1 MKIKKKRKNGNNN
14 RKKFEWWSDNSI
26 EWISVIMNLIALLR
40 LESSNICITI
50 RLERLNRFK
59 KRKKKKRGN
68 NREKVK
74 QLIRN

>member
-59 KRKKKKRGN
+59 KRKKKRGN

>member
-1 MKIKKKRKNGNNN
+1 MKIKKKEKMEIIEKNLNDL
-14 RKKFEWWSDNSI
+14 KI
-26 EWISVIMNLIALLR
+26 MEWISVIMNLIILLR

-59 KRKKKKRGN
+59 KRRKREEIIIE
-68 NREKVK
+68 RK

>member
-1 MKIKKKRKNGNNN
+1 
-14 RKKFEWWSDNSI
+14 
-26 EWISVIMNLIALLR
+26 MNLIALLR

>member
-1 MKIKKKRKNGNNN
+1 MKIKKKEKMEIIEKNLNDL
-14 RKKFEWWSDNSI
+14 KII
-26 EWISVIMNLIALLR
+26 EWISVIMNLIILLR

-59 KRKKKKRGN
+59 KRRKREEIIIE
-68 NREKVK
+68 RK

>member
-1 MKIKKKRKNGNNN
+1 
-14 RKKFEWWSDNSI
+14 
-26 EWISVIMNLIALLR
+26 MNLIALLR

-59 KRKKKKRGN
+59 KRKKKRGN